1 MGMDRQNTNRGME
14 PGSHDEAELWFVRLL
29 EPNCP
34 ADQRAE
40 FKRWLAADPA
50 HASAYREIELLWKQ
64 SAEAVKDPQIM
75 AAAKRALLREPERR
89 TPWRWMIPA
98 LTVGVAALV
107 AFVVMPRWLTTAA
120 DPVGTAY
127 ATAAGQQ
134 QTIKLSDG
142 SSILLDTDSQVV
154 VRYSERTRRVDLRRG
169 QAQFSVQGNHAWPF
183 VVHAGAG
190 TVTAVGT
197 QFQVR
202 LADHN
207 TDVALL
213 KGKLAI
219 VADAPD
225 GATQD
230 AALVGGQGLAYDDG
244 GHITP
249 VHPIDSEQTQGWTQG
264 KLFVHDW
271 RLQDLVAEMNRYSKT
286 KVHIGDPS
294 LQDIRIS
301 GVFRAND
308 QRTLLLLLQQGWPIQ
323 ARLVSTTQIE
333 LLRNR

>member
-1 MGMDRQNTNRGME
+1 MGMDRWNTNRGVD
-14 PGSHDEAELWFVRLL
+14 PGSHDEAEQWFVRML
-29 EPNCP
+29 ERNCP

-40 FKRWLAADPA
+40 FERWLAADPA

-64 SAEAVKDPQIM
+64 SADAVKDPVLM
-75 AAAKRALLREPERR
+75 AAAKQALLREPEKRA
-89 TPWRWMIPA
+89 PKRWMLPA
-98 LTVGVAALV
+98 LATGFAAVAAIVLV
-107 AFVVMPRWLTTAA
+107 PRWLATPA
-120 DPVGTAY
+120 DPVGVTY
-127 ATAAGQQ
+127 TTTAGQQ
-134 QTIKLSDG
+134 QTIKLTDG
-142 SSILLDTDSQVV
+142 SSILLDTDTEVV
-154 VRYSERTRRVDLRRG
+154 VRYSERTRRVDLHRG

-202 LADHN
+202 LEDHA

-225 GATQD
+225 GAAQD
-230 AALVGGQGLAYDDG
+230 ASLVGGQGLAYDDV
-244 GHITP
+244 GHITA
-249 VHPIDSEQTQGWTQG
+249 VHPIDTQQTQGWTQG

-271 RLQDLVAEMNRYSKT
+271 RLQDLLAEMNRYSDT
-286 KVHIGDPS
+286 KLHIADAS

-301 GVFRAND
+301 GVFRTND

-323 ARLVSTTQIE
+323 AKRVSATQIE